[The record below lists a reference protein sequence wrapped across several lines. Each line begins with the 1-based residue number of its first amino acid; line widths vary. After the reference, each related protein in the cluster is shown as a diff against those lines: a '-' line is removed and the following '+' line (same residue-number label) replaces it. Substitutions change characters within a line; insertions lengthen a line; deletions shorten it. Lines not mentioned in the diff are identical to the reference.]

1 MARKEKH
8 WEDDDGRTI
17 ADMSQVKRPS
27 LFGNLPGSA
36 YQREEQPE
44 EREEAKKSPPWVDNS
59 LSKQDRH
66 AFFFGTMKASL
77 LICAAYLVGF
87 GVFILILTLLFRG
100 LRKDQTPKGA
110 SSSRRTPLFIRII
123 EKMGG
128 LS

>member
-77 LICAAYLVGF
+77 LI
-87 GVFILILTLLFRG
+87 
-100 LRKDQTPKGA
+100 
-110 SSSRRTPLFIRII
+110 
-123 EKMGG
+123 
-128 LS
+128 

>member
-44 EREEAKKSPPWVDNS
+44 DAPFYTHYR
-59 LSKQDRH
+59 
-66 AFFFGTMKASL
+66 
-77 LICAAYLVGF
+77 
-87 GVFILILTLLFRG
+87 
-100 LRKDQTPKGA
+100 
-110 SSSRRTPLFIRII
+110 
-123 EKMGG
+123 KMGG

>member
-36 YQREEQPE
+36 YQ
-44 EREEAKKSPPWVDNS
+44 REEAKKSPPWVDNS

-87 GVFILILTLLFRG
+87 GVFILILTLLFR
-100 LRKDQTPKGA
+100 
-110 SSSRRTPLFIRII
+110 
-123 EKMGG
+123 
-128 LS
+128 

>member
-44 EREEAKKSPPWVDNS
+44 EREEAKESPPWVDDS
-59 LSKQDRH
+59 QIGR
-66 AFFFGTMKASL
+66 AS
-77 LICAAYLVGF
+77 CRER
-87 GVFILILTLLFRG
+87 VFR
-100 LRKDQTPKGA
+100 A
-110 SSSRRTPLFIRII
+110 V
-123 EKMGG
+123 
-128 LS
+128 

>member
-77 LICAAYLVGF
+77 LICVIVGILIT
-87 GVFILILTLLFRG
+87 GVFILILTLLFR
-100 LRKDQTPKGA
+100 
-110 SSSRRTPLFIRII
+110 
-123 EKMGG
+123 
-128 LS
+128 

>member
-36 YQREEQPE
+36 YQREEQPEEREEQPE

-87 GVFILILTLLFRG
+87 GVFILILTLLFR
-100 LRKDQTPKGA
+100 
-110 SSSRRTPLFIRII
+110 
-123 EKMGG
+123 
-128 LS
+128 